1 MISLIPWDAFF
12 GGMLLGA
19 SAIILMLGIG
29 RVAGISGIVS
39 RLLPSKKQKRLES
52 GSESSSDFR
61 IEKTEK
67 HWRLAFVVGMVVSGW
82 LLIPTGYQLPQLEE
96 INFAV
101 VIIAGLLVGFG
112 TKVANG
118 CTSGHG
124 IVGMARLSKRS
135 IVATCVFMGVAMAT
149 VLVKN
154 LIGLGA

>member
-1 MISLIPWDAFF
+1 
-12 GGMLLGA
+12 
-19 SAIILMLGIG
+19 
-29 RVAGISGIVS
+29 
-39 RLLPSKKQKRLES
+39 
-52 GSESSSDFR
+52 
-61 IEKTEK
+61 
-67 HWRLAFVVGMVVSGW
+67 MVVSGW